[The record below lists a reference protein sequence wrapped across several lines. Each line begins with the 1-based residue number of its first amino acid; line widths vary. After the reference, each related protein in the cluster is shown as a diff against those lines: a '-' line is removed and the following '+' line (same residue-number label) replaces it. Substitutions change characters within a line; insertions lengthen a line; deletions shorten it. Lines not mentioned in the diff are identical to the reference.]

1 MTEEIERIKERNRR
15 VEADKSWEIS
25 KTRRVIIAVITYTV
39 VAVFL
44 IMINAP
50 YPWLNALIPV
60 AGFILSTLTLTFFK
74 RRWIRYFYRN

>member
-15 VEADKSWEIS
+15 VEADKAWEIG
-25 KTRRVIIAVITYTV
+25 KTRRVIIAAITYTV